1 MQVERGG
8 GGACERERRDK
19 MCSGKVPH
27 EATSR
32 RNAICVLFLFFKV
45 AKIIQKPN
53 QYVREVGKKGYLFSV
68 VCDNVFFLRVM
79 TSCQLVFFL

>member
-1 MQVERGG
+1 
-8 GGACERERRDK
+8 
-19 MCSGKVPH
+19 MCSEKVPH

-68 VCDNVFFLRVM
+68 VCDYVFFVCDDSMSTCFLFINSVLFCCKL
-79 TSCQLVFFL
+79 SGLV